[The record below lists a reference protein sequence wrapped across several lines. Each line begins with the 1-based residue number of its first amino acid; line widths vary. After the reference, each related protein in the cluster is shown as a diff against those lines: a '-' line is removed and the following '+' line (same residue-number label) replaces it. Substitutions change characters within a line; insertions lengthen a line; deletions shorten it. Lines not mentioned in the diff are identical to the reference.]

1 MFTSMINSGLLTGE
15 PLSSS
20 DMVAYLTREQNE
32 LLQLPE
38 QLNITLEDGS
48 DIARYM
54 APLKD
59 YVGTRQEM
67 QVKEQTNISVS
78 LPINSERNL
87 LALVKIELAINQD
100 DEDKQTTAEDIKAL
114 VNALQLDASR
124 ILTTIVYA

>member
-67 QVKEQTNISVS
+67 QVKE
-78 LPINSERNL
+78 
-87 LALVKIELAINQD
+87 
-100 DEDKQTTAEDIKAL
+100 
-114 VNALQLDASR
+114 
-124 ILTTIVYA
+124 